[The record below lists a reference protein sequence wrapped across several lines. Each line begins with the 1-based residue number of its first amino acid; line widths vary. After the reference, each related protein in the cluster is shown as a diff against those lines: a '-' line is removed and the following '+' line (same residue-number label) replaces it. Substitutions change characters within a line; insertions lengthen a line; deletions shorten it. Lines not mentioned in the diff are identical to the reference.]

1 MHDRKCDFIGCPG
14 HTIRGAQDLIIIN
27 VKCSTK
33 DKQVRMFSSVD
44 CILFFFA
51 SFPPG
56 MLAGDIPTYLAKKA
70 ASPAKPSITMD
81 GVGDE

>member
-1 MHDRKCDFIGCPG
+1 MYERKCDFAQCPG
-14 HTIRGAQDLIIIN
+14 HEIRGAQDLIIIN
-27 VKCSTK
+27 VKGLAK
-33 DKQVRMFSSVD
+33 DKQIRMFSSVD

-56 MLAGDIPTYLAKKA
+56 MLAGDIPAFLAKKA
-70 ASPAKPSITMD
+70 ATKANPSISMD